1 MRLRPTVCPKSISAA
16 QAWHVPVPRSV
27 WGWWLPVF
35 CSEVPSSCASDI
47 APERGAVIDRN
58 PLGPSVCRGRAAQRM
73 RCTAPTYCTIK
84 PRLKRNLDYKRVT
97 YPDLSLPMLEFPQGS
112 RLRMVSTRPIVGL
125 PLCILNQE
133 STPQA
138 MFSGDSGF
146 LEGSSPSIIVCERRS
161 CPPTG
166 AFLSSSSTETIR
178 APYEYV
184 HLSLPMNETT

>member
-1 MRLRPTVCPKSISAA
+1 
-16 QAWHVPVPRSV
+16 
-27 WGWWLPVF
+27 
-35 CSEVPSSCASDI
+35 
-47 APERGAVIDRN
+47 
-58 PLGPSVCRGRAAQRM
+58 
-73 RCTAPTYCTIK
+73 
-84 PRLKRNLDYKRVT
+84 
-97 YPDLSLPMLEFPQGS
+97 
-112 RLRMVSTRPIVGL
+112 MVSTRPIVGL

-184 HLSLPMNETT
+184 HLSLPINPTTESTQLNACLLPAPPPGSVHAQFLAS